1 MVLLKPTSM
10 SSMRILAPGL
20 LGVFEGCLH
29 HLHGQAGRFAV
40 WANGKQN
47 LGRVNFVPESHLPFD
62 KSAPFTQ
69 KWLRRP
75 KLTALKKWNSNF
87 NLESSVGKN
96 RTISLDVSL
105 LPEIFRR
112 NDSKNHVPFTFQ
124 SDFRTTWT
132 IVILPRLR
140 DNSQW

>member
-1 MVLLKPTSM
+1 MVVLKPTFM
-10 SSMRILAPGL
+10 SCMRILAPGL

-29 HLHGQAGRFAV
+29 HLHGQAGRFTG
-40 WANGKQN
+40 WANGKHN
-47 LGRVNFVPESHLPFD
+47 VGRVNFVPESHLPFD

-75 KLTALKKWNSNF
+75 KLIALKKWNSNF

-105 LPEIFRR
+105 LLEIFRR

-124 SDFRTTWT
+124 SDFPETFCKW
-132 IVILPRLR
+132 
-140 DNSQW
+140 

>member
-1 MVLLKPTSM
+1 MGKL
-10 SSMRILAPGL
+10 
-20 LGVFEGCLH
+20 
-29 HLHGQAGRFAV
+29 GQAWASMGKFTG

-47 LGRVNFVPESHLPFD
+47 VGRVNFVPESHLPFD

-75 KLTALKKWNSNF
+75 KLIALKKWNSNF

-112 NDSKNHVPFTFQ
+112 NDSKNHVPFPFTFQ
-124 SDFRTTWT
+124 SD
-132 IVILPRLR
+132 LPETFCK
-140 DNSQW
+140 W

>member
-1 MVLLKPTSM
+1 MVVLKPTSM

-29 HLHGQAGRFAV
+29 HLHGQAGRFTG

-47 LGRVNFVPESHLPFD
+47 VGRVNFVPESHLPFD

-69 KWLRRP
+69 KWLQRP
-75 KLTALKKWNSNF
+75 KLIALKKWNSNF

-96 RTISLDVSL
+96 RTISLDDSL
-105 LPEIFRR
+105 LPEIFCR
-112 NDSKNHVPFTFQ
+112 NDLKKSCSIH
-124 SDFRTTWT
+124 
-132 IVILPRLR
+132 LPIGFSRNVL
-140 DNSQW
+140 

>member
-1 MVLLKPTSM
+1 MVVLKPTSM

-29 HLHGQAGRFAV
+29 HLHGQAGRFTG

-47 LGRVNFVPESHLPFD
+47 VGRVNFVPESHLPFD

-75 KLTALKKWNSNF
+75 KLIALKKRNSNF

-96 RTISLDVSL
+96 RTISLDDSL
-105 LPEIFRR
+105 LPEIFCR

-124 SDFRTTWT
+124 SDFPETFCKW
-132 IVILPRLR
+132 
-140 DNSQW
+140 